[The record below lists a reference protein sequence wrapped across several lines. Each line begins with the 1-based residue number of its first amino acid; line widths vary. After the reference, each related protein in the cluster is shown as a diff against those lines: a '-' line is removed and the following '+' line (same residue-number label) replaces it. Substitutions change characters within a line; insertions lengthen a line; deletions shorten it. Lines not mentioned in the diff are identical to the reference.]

1 MLAFATLIL
10 AATATL
16 DTGGKLQTAC
26 ANISSSYQSWVARG
40 GTGTFA
46 GIPGSTAHECLRSM
60 PFHPQLALQFLKE
73 YEKYLQF
80 HSTIHILKHAPP
92 SYMSAH
98 VDLVAHLENIRQ
110 KVVNRLYSS
119 QFDFDWDLGRST
131 SKANDGHLTLSLCSQ
146 RIMHFEHA
154 PPLVS
159 LSTDGL
165 ELPSIFTFRDAKLK
179 LAGFPGISP
188 LVEINGV
195 EAAYFLEANYA
206 IRLGYQDPD
215 ARYNHLFVSP
225 SANFSGKY
233 SGGAWTSLLGL
244 WPGASNRLLFSNGT
258 TVTVKTTASW
268 PHSNGPMDY
277 PDGKSLFEAACVPHP
292 DSGSAFGSYGGTYGI
307 SPQLE
312 APLSGASVFPD
323 PIVGEQRD
331 RARGYYLDGAGCE
344 DVAVLQASD
353 FRVGQNAT
361 RFASVVA
368 RFVMQAAADGK
379 RKLILDMSGNLGGD
393 VAAGFNLFRVLFPD
407 KPIYSATRFR
417 ATELIDFM
425 GRIFSETY
433 KQENVTLDLPF
444 VAPLAVG
451 VDGTTKMGSWGD
463 VYGPHKIMGDQMS
476 SMSGVFDFNLG
487 STSSDP
493 ISGYGDIPLFPELQL
508 FPANNILMTDG
519 QCASTCSVVAH
530 LLKEQGVRSIAFGGR
545 PRHGLMQAVGGV
557 RGAQYW
563 ALETIS
569 EYVERARHL
578 ALAALQTDS
587 PILSR
592 AEMQRFNELAP
603 LPLRDLPL
611 RLDTYEQSGINIRN
625 AYSAGDDSTPL
636 QFLYEPADCRLFFTA
651 ENYMDP
657 ATAWAAAAAAMFLNG
672 SCVDATPAARQGLS
686 ISPAKTVVESVS
698 LHSSR
703 GGLRQKFGAERSP
716 SGKALPLPRRAA

>member
-1 MLAFATLIL
+1 MLAFAILIL
-10 AATATL
+10 AATATATL
-16 DTGGKLQTAC
+16 DTGGKLQAAC

-60 PFHPQLALQFLKE
+60 PFHPRLALQFLKE

-80 HSTIHILKHAPP
+80 HSTIHILK
-92 SYMSAH
+92 
-98 VDLVAHLENIRQ
+98 LVNG
-110 KVVNRLYSS
+110 LYSS
-119 QFDFDWDLGRST
+119 QFDFDWHLGRSI

-215 ARYNHLFVSP
+215 ARYNHLFASP
-225 SANFSGKY
+225 SANFSGNY

-258 TVTVKTTASW
+258 TVTAKTTASW
-268 PHSNGPMDY
+268 PYSNGPMNY

-292 DSGSAFGSYGGTYGI
+292 DSGSVFGSYGGTYGI
-307 SPQLE
+307 SSQLE
-312 APLSGASVFPD
+312 APPSGASVFPN

-344 DVAVLQASD
+344 DVAALQVSD

-393 VAAGFNLFRVLFPD
+393 VWRRFRYETCHSVSIHTS
-407 KPIYSATRFR
+407 KVASTSATRT
-417 ATELIDFM
+417 AQ
-425 GRIFSETY
+425 ETTRHRS
-433 KQENVTLDLPF
+433 NSCTSRPTAVSSSRRRTTWTL
-444 VAPLAVG
+444 
-451 VDGTTKMGSWGD
+451 
-463 VYGPHKIMGDQMS
+463 
-476 SMSGVFDFNLG
+476 
-487 STSSDP
+487 
-493 ISGYGDIPLFPELQL
+493 
-508 FPANNILMTDG
+508 
-519 QCASTCSVVAH
+519 
-530 LLKEQGVRSIAFGGR
+530 R
-545 PRHGLMQAVGGV
+545 RHG
-557 RGAQYW
+557 
-563 ALETIS
+563 
-569 EYVERARHL
+569 
-578 ALAALQTDS
+578 
-587 PILSR
+587 
-592 AEMQRFNELAP
+592 
-603 LPLRDLPL
+603 
-611 RLDTYEQSGINIRN
+611 
-625 AYSAGDDSTPL
+625 
-636 QFLYEPADCRLFFTA
+636 
-651 ENYMDP
+651 
-657 ATAWAAAAAAMFLNG
+657 
-672 SCVDATPAARQGLS
+672 
-686 ISPAKTVVESVS
+686 
-698 LHSSR
+698 
-703 GGLRQKFGAERSP
+703 
-716 SGKALPLPRRAA
+716 PRPQQPCF